1 MHLSGGSQTGDTL
14 AKALA
19 SVSMH
24 HLNPIRPAH
33 LCHVMF
39 KQSDQSIKPNPESP
53 SGVMQK
59 ENSGLPLPVT
69 D

>member
-1 MHLSGGSQTGDTL
+1 MSGGSQTGDTL
-14 AKALA
+14 GKALA

-33 LCHVMF
+33 LCPAMF
-39 KQSDQSIKPNPESP
+39 KQSDQSIKPSPESP
-53 SGVMQK
+53 SGIMQK
-59 ENSGLPLPVT
+59 ENSCLLLPVT